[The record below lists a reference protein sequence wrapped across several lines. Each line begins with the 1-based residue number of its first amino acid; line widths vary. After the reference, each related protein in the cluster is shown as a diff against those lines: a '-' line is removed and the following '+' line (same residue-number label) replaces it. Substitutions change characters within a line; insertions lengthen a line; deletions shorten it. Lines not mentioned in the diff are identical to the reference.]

1 MKLGKVIV
9 VFAVIGMFIIFSPY
23 SEANPEDG
31 LVLHLSFDENT
42 IIDDTVKD
50 LSNEGNDGI
59 IHGGAKTAVG
69 KHGAALEFDGVDD
82 YVEVPLA
89 DSITF
94 STGDSLTVQ
103 AWIKTDDQPT
113 RNDGIVGN
121 YKQGTVPL
129 WLLSING
136 DDAALRG
143 TISFSVRDPARTH
156 AGVRS
161 ADLLNDGEWHVL
173 SGVRDQ
179 AAKKVRFYVNGTLI
193 DEVDDNTQDIN
204 SGQSIWIGEHLSRF
218 YKGLIDE
225 VKVWNRPLSADELE
239 QSGQQPAPVDA
250 ARKLATTW
258 GTIKATH

>member
-1 MKLGKVIV
+1 MKMRSVFV
-9 VFAVIGMFIIFSPY
+9 VFAVIGMFINFLPY

-42 IIDDTVKD
+42 ITGDTVKD

-59 IHGGAKTAVG
+59 IHGSAKTAAG
-69 KHGAALEFDGVDD
+69 KHGDALEFDGVDD
-82 YVEVPLA
+82 FVEVPLV

-103 AWIKTDDQPT
+103 AWIKTDDQPPQ
-113 RNDGIVGN
+113 NDGIVGN

-136 DDAALRG
+136 DNAALRG
-143 TISFSVRDPARTH
+143 TISFSVRDPARTS

-161 ADLLNDGEWHVL
+161 PDFLNDGEWHVL
-173 SGVRDQ
+173 AGVRDQ
-179 AAKKVRFYVNGTLI
+179 EAKKVRFYVNGTLI
-193 DEVDDNTQDIN
+193 NEVDDNTQDIN

-225 VKVWNRPLSADELE
+225 VKVWNRPLTADELM
-239 QSGQQPAPVDA
+239 QSEQQPAPVHA
-250 ARKLATTW
+250 ARKLTTTW
-258 GTIKATH
+258 GTIKSTH